1 MDFKMKV
8 SVKKIIMG
16 VMACFGLGQAALAE
30 SIPDFKNML
39 RAAEQGDPEAQL
51 SIGAM
56 YANGQGIS
64 QDNRLAVQWFRK
76 AAEQENAK
84 AQFNLGVMYQLGQGV
99 GQDYVQAAEWYRKAA
114 EQGDTGAQN
123 NLGML
128 YQNGQGV
135 SQD

>member
-1 MDFKMKV
+1 
-8 SVKKIIMG
+8 MG

-64 QDNRLAVQWFRK
+64 QDNRLAVH
-76 AAEQENAK
+76 
-84 AQFNLGVMYQLGQGV
+84 
-99 GQDYVQAAEWYRKAA
+99 WYRKAA
-114 EQGDTGAQN
+114 EQGYAEAQYN
-123 NLGML
+123 FGVMYANGEGVCQN
-128 YQNGQGV
+128 YKIAKEWFGKACQNGLQQGCEAYRHL
-135 SQD
+135 DGTEF

>member
-1 MDFKMKV
+1 MKV

-76 AAEQENAK
+76 AAEQENAQ

-99 GQDYVQAAEWYRKAA
+99 GQDYVQAAEWYRKA
-114 EQGDTGAQN
+114 GRTG
-123 NLGML
+123 
-128 YQNGQGV
+128 
-135 SQD
+135 

>member
-1 MDFKMKV
+1 
-8 SVKKIIMG
+8 MG

-84 AQFNLGVMYQLGQGV
+84 ARARCWSRLC
-99 GQDYVQAAEWYRKAA
+99 
-114 EQGDTGAQN
+114 TG
-123 NLGML
+123 GRM
-128 YQNGQGV
+128 V
-135 SQD
+135 S

>member
-1 MDFKMKV
+1 MDRNKVVMLIKNWIRQDIESFLKGRLKKTRIKTENNNLNVMDFRMNV

-16 VMACFGLGQAALAE
+16 VMAYFGLGQAALAE

-64 QDNRLAVQWFRK
+64 QDNRLAVQWFH
-76 AAEQENAK
+76 K
-84 AQFNLGVMYQLGQGV
+84 AQSKRMLKLNLTWV
-99 GQDYVQAAEWYRKAA
+99 
-114 EQGDTGAQN
+114 
-123 NLGML
+123 
-128 YQNGQGV
+128 
-135 SQD
+135 